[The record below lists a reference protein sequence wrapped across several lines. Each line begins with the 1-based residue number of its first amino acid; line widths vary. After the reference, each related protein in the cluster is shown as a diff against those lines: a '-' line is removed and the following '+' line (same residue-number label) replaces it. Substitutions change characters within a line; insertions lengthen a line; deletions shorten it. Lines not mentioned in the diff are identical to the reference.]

1 MTPDALV
8 ASMIDY
14 GPLGVVIG
22 ATIAGLVLAFAVAD
36 SMNGSA
42 RRKQKR
48 LESLRSRLQGDPRVS
63 QAADVSLKRDTNL
76 SAVPIFDRMLR
87 QFLPR
92 PDKLRLRLNRTGR
105 KISLAKYAFF
115 SIGLT
120 AAAMLALLL
129 WFGLSPLLSGLIG
142 VTIGVGLPH
151 YVIGMMVG
159 RRQKKFLGTF
169 PEAIDLMVR
178 GLKSGLPITETIV
191 TVGNEMTDPIG
202 TEFTM
207 IAESVRLGET
217 PEKAVWE
224 AVERTGLYEL
234 NFFVTALS
242 VQRET
247 GGNLTETLGNLS
259 DVLRKRRQMKL
270 KVKAMSSEAR
280 ASAMI
285 IGSLPFVMFG
295 LIYVVNPD
303 YIMKLFID
311 PRGMILIGI
320 GLGLM
325 VVGSLVMI
333 KMVKFE
339 I

>member
-1 MTPDALV
+1 M
-8 ASMIDY
+8 
-14 GPLGVVIG
+14 
-22 ATIAGLVLAFAVAD
+22 
-36 SMNGSA
+36 
-42 RRKQKR
+42 
-48 LESLRSRLQGDPRVS
+48 
-63 QAADVSLKRDTNL
+63 
-76 SAVPIFDRMLR
+76 
-87 QFLPR
+87 
-92 PDKLRLRLNRTGR
+92 
-105 KISLAKYAFF
+105 
-115 SIGLT
+115 
-120 AAAMLALLL
+120 
-129 WFGLSPLLSGLIG
+129 
-142 VTIGVGLPH
+142 
-151 YVIGMMVG
+151 
-159 RRQKKFLGTF
+159 
-169 PEAIDLMVR
+169 
-178 GLKSGLPITETIV
+178 
-191 TVGNEMTDPIG
+191 
-202 TEFTM
+202 
-207 IAESVRLGET
+207 
-217 PEKAVWE
+217 
-224 AVERTGLYEL
+224 
-234 NFFVTALS
+234 TALS

-325 VVGSLVMI
+325 AVGSLVMI

>member
-14 GPLGVVIG
+14 GPLAVVIG

-36 SMNGSA
+36 SLNGPA

-48 LESLRSRLQGDPRVS
+48 LDSLRGRLHSEPQVS
-63 QAADVSLKRDTNL
+63 QAADVTLKRDTNF
-76 SAVPIFDRMLR
+76 SAVPVLDRLLR
-87 QFLPR
+87 QLLPR
-92 PDKLRLRLNRTGR
+92 PEKLRLRLNRTGR
-105 KISLAKYAFF
+105 KISLAKYALF
-115 SIGLT
+115 SLGLAVT
-120 AAAMLALLL
+120 VMLTLLL
-129 WFGLSPLLSGLIG
+129 WFRLSPLLSGLIG

-151 YVIGMMVG
+151 YVIGLMVG
-159 RRQKKFLGTF
+159 RRQKKFLTAF

-178 GLKSGLPITETIV
+178 GLKSGLPITETIN
-191 TVGNEMTDPIG
+191 TVGNEMKDPVG
-202 TEFTM
+202 TEFRQ

-217 PEKAVWE
+217 PEKAVYE
-224 AVERTGLYEL
+224 SVVRTGLYEL

-247 GGNLTETLGNLS
+247 GGTLTGPLGNLS
-259 DVLRKRRQMKL
+259 EVLRKRRQRKL
-270 KVKAMSSEAR
+270 RVKAMSSEAR

-285 IGSLPFVMFG
+285 IGSLPFVMFT
-295 LIYVVNPD
+295 LIYIVNPD

-325 VVGSLVMI
+325 AVGTLVMV